1 MADYRFDFSDS
12 VLKDITIGANVNGQG
27 KIWWD
32 EANTFSQKLYAVL
45 GAHAA
50 ANFGCVNVDLWA
62 RNITDAKYATFAFR
76 SAATGQAVYS
86 AQRGMPFQMGVDLR
100 IHF

>member
-1 MADYRFDFSDS
+1 MQGQALRR
-12 VLKDITIGANVNGQG
+12 QG

-32 EANTFSQKLYAVL
+32 DANTFSQKLYAVL

-50 ANFGCVNVDLWA
+50 ANFGCVNVDFWA
-62 RNITDAKYATFAFR
+62 RNLTDAKYTVF
-76 SAATGQAVYS
+76 GLENVKGGNYI
-86 AQRGMPFQMGVDLR
+86 AQLGNPFQMGVDVK